1 MAQMANQAALQQQ
14 AVLQQQAAYRQA
26 SATLQAAYR
35 QASQNALHPPYDYA
49 AVAQYLPAEDTR
61 LFIRELAI
69 RHISETDAKAIIR
82 IIAEYIS
89 KDDRELILEP
99 ELETSI
105 LQWLIEKQ
113 S

>member
-1 MAQMANQAALQQQ
+1 MSGIGSTGL
-14 AVLQQQAAYRQA
+14 AVLQQQAAYRVMN
-26 SATLQAAYR
+26 QAAQKAY
-35 QASQNALHPPYDYA
+35 QQPYDYA

-61 LFIRELAI
+61 IFLRELAI

-89 KDDRELILEP
+89 KDERKERLETD
-99 ELETSI
+99 LETSI